1 MTSLGKKLQVKRN
14 VYTTLG
20 KENIVVLI
28 KGLFKDEFEKQQQK
42 ISKNV
47 FDPISTEYSLIQF
60 VR

>member
-1 MTSLGKKLQVKRN
+1 MTSLGKKLQVSRN

-20 KENIVVLI
+20 KESIVALI

-42 ISKNV
+42 ISQNL

-60 VR
+60 AR